1 VDHWTVCW
9 FMFPVC
15 IIVASLAMFSGISGS
30 ALLMPVFLIGFPVLG
45 VPTLTTVAA
54 VGMSLFLETSGFGTG
69 VYRYVHRGLVDRE
82 TAMRLVRAGVP
93 AAVVGSIAARWV
105 PAHGL
110 RVGYGIAMV
119 GLSALLFRQPEAEDQ
134 SHLTSRDVD
143 AATSPTGRRVVTR
156 DGDTYRYR
164 PEGLRGQALLT
175 GLGATVAGL
184 ISTGVGEATLPGLV
198 RRSGVPVPVAA
209 ATSTVVVAA
218 TVAAAAV
225 THLVELAREGGI
237 AAIP

>member
-105 PAHGL
+105 PAYGL
-110 RVGYGIAMV
+110 RVGDGLAMV
-119 GLSALLFRQPEAEDQ
+119 GLSA
-134 SHLTSRDVD
+134 
-143 AATSPTGRRVVTR
+143 SPTGRRVVTR

-164 PEGLRGQALLT
+164 REGLRGQALLT